1 MKQTVVGLR
10 GFFNGFFQLPLELWA
25 GFLAGWPGLPN
36 NNRHESWQAR
46 IWFGINFLT
55 RLPAQVALEMI
66 AAIVGYSL
74 SEGAPLPQSVT
85 PFLGAPPSYEYQDF
99 AMETVGDPKAKAEAK
114 RLIMTSKITELV
126 PPAFDEAVVEIG
138 VDDDKSVSTEA
149 TREVSNGS
157 VSQGQQQEEQSQQQQ
172 QYVPSTASDV
182 VGEDSSA
189 TATTASAVDEESV
202 VVTASSQQF
211 PDDAFE

>member
-1 MKQTVVGLR
+1 
-10 GFFNGFFQLPLELWA
+10 
-25 GFLAGWPGLPN
+25 
-36 NNRHESWQAR
+36 
-46 IWFGINFLT
+46 
-55 RLPAQVALEMI
+55 MI

-126 PPAFDEAVVEIG
+126 PPAFDEAVVEIV
-138 VDDDKSVSTEA
+138 VDDNSVGTEAALAESNVSVSA
-149 TREVSNGS
+149 GS
-157 VSQGQQQEEQSQQQQ
+157 AGAQQQQ
-172 QYVPSTASDV
+172 QQFVPSTASDV
-182 VGEDSSA
+182 VGEDSIA
-189 TATTASAVDEESV
+189 AATTASAVAEESV
-202 VVTASSQQF
+202 VVTTSSQQF